1 MKTAAIVSA
10 GDFNKDE
17 FLRLKELVGFDE
29 VVAVDAGYNHLLSI
43 DVKPDVAL
51 GDFDSLGYKPK
62 GVRCAIFPEEKD
74 FSDTE
79 LAFKRLQG
87 FRFDNLYV
95 FGALGGRLDH
105 TLANLR
111 TGAFHV
117 RNYASRNYSCTFI
130 GQNEIIVF
138 LPGGTAFESTEHP
151 EIPIHVG
158 QTVTLMP
165 LDESCRGCFVRGMK
179 YESDDVNFRNSASI
193 GLSNIVESEDI
204 MIGLEEGVLAIIF
217 NL

>member
-17 FLRLKELVGFDE
+17 FIRLKDLVGFDE
-29 VVAVDAGYNHLLSI
+29 IVAVDAGYNHLLDI
-43 DVKPDVAL
+43 DVQPDVAL

-74 FSDTE
+74 YSDTE

-87 FRFDNLYV
+87 FRFGNLYV

-105 TLANLR
+105 ALANLR

-117 RNYASRNYSCTFI
+117 RNYANRDYKCTFV
-130 GQNEIIVF
+130 GTSEIIYF
-138 LPGGTAFESTEHP
+138 LRGGTAFESTEHP
-151 EIPIHVG
+151 EMPLSVG

-165 LDESCRGCFVRGMK
+165 LDEACRGCFVRGMK
-179 YESDDVNFRNSASI
+179 YESDDVNFRNCASV
-193 GLSNIVESEDI
+193 GLSNIVENED
-204 MIGLEEGVLAIIF
+204 MLIGLEEGVLAIIF